1 MSDKDNQYVVF
12 HNGEEVEFKPEEIV
26 KEQPKMVAAEVAHAA
41 PVQEAAPAPVHTV
54 DDIPYIDRSN
64 EPVSYEPNF
73 VLKGDAT
80 QAEPQFEGVKAA
92 GHEEEYKRAARRE
105 HRKEVASSYV
115 TRRFM
120 VICLVIAIVV
130 STLLGA
136 GVATLVGGGRES
148 SKVHDNLSESDI
160 SIATGSKLTVAQIV
174 EKNADAVVEIVV
186 ESTSVGMFGQTE
198 LTEGAGSGVIVNKE
212 GYIVTNYHVIQGAR
226 TVTVTLHNGDEYK
239 ATIVGGD
246 DANDLAV
253 IKINGKNLTVATLG
267 DSSKLVVGDLA
278 VAIGNPLGQL
288 GGTATS
294 GIISAL
300 DRELTIENRTLTLL
314 QTDAAVNPGN
324 SGGGLFN
331 GAGELIGIV
340 ESKTSATGIE
350 GLAFALPINALKDEI
365 NQLIANGK
373 VSGKPSIGISIYD
386 ISESNAEYYNLEGE
400 GVYVAEVTGDNA
412 KKAGFKKLD
421 KIISFNGKDVESS
434 DDLIRRVRECKIGDT
449 VTVVVSREGQKITI
463 KTELEELVTTQEN
476 K

>member
-1 MSDKDNQYVVF
+1 MSENDKQYVVF
-12 HNGEEVEFKPEEIV
+12 NNGEEVEFEPELIKKEEPKPV
-26 KEQPKMVAAEVAHAA
+26 VQEVA
-41 PVQEAAPAPVHTV
+41 PAEPVHKV

-73 VLKGDAT
+73 VLQGDAT
-80 QAEPQFEGVKAA
+80 ESEPQFEEVAAA
-92 GHEEEYKRAARRE
+92 GHEEEYKRVARKEHRRE
-105 HRKEVASSYV
+105 IASSYV
-115 TRRFM
+115 TRKFM

-136 GVATLVGGGRES
+136 GVATLIGGGSES
-148 SKVHDNLSESDI
+148 SKAHDNLSESDD
-160 SIATGSKLTVAQIV
+160 SAATGSKLTVAQIV

-212 GYIVTNYHVIQGAR
+212 GYIVTNYHVIEGAR
-226 TVTVTLHNGDEYK
+226 AVTVTLHNGDEYK

-253 IKINGKNLTVATLG
+253 IKINGKNLKVATLG

-365 NQLIANGK
+365 DQLIANGK

-421 KIISFNGKDVESS
+421 KILTFNGKDVESS
-434 DDLIRRVRECKIGDT
+434 DDLIRRVRECKVGDKVTIGI
-449 VTVVVSREGQKITI
+449 SRDGQKITI
-463 KTELEELVTTQEN
+463 KTELEELVTTQQS